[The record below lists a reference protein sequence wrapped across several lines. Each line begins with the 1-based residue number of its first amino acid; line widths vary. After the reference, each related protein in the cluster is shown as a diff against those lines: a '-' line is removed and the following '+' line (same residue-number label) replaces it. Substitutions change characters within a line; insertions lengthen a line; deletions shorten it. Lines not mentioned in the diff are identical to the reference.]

1 MTTILQ
7 KIVGAINALQ
17 LTLHGDDWAIP
28 WDLLTQSD
36 CGKSTPNA
44 AIRPA
49 FQQRP
54 AK

>member
-1 MTTILQ
+1 MIGLS
-7 KIVGAINALQ
+7 
-17 LTLHGDDWAIP
+17 H
-28 WDLLTQSD
+28 WDLLTQCD

-54 AK
+54 AR